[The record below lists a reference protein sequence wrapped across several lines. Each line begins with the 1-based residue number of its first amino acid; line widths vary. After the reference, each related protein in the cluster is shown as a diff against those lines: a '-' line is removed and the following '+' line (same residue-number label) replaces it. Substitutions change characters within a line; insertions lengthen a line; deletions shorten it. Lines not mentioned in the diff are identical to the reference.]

1 MSDPFARD
9 NSVPLDVSVVLLLRI
24 ALPCGHAHCRFPL
37 KVGYEKD
44 VNRSDAH
51 DNSLPLFSSLSA
63 VKSESRC
70 LWPRKMYCSNRKVMS
85 IQWFSAKIHI
95 NGK

>member
-24 ALPCGHAHCRFPL
+24 ALPCGHAHCRFPP

-44 VNRSDAH
+44 VNRIDAH
-51 DNSLPLFSSLSA
+51 GNLLPLFSSLFA
-63 VKSESRC
+63 VKANLDAFRLVRC
-70 LWPRKMYCSNRKVMS
+70 VVAIAR
-85 IQWFSAKIHI
+85 
-95 NGK
+95 